1 MQKLRPFDPA
11 TEHGVLEMTIEL
23 QAGRALFVVLPPE
36 PPRRLNRHAVSA
48 MSAMSKAG
56 RHSMVVAPLT
66 QLLLDLELPVIDQ
79 LGPGDAMLVALNAGE
94 RASRRESGPPM
105 RERDV

>member
-1 MQKLRPFDPA
+1 VQKLRPFDPA

-66 QLLLDLELPVIDQ
+66 QLPLDLELPVIDQ

-94 RASRRESGPPM
+94 RASRWDSGPPM

>member
-1 MQKLRPFDPA
+1 
-11 TEHGVLEMTIEL
+11 
-23 QAGRALFVVLPPE
+23 
-36 PPRRLNRHAVSA
+36 

-94 RASRRESGPPM
+94 RASRWDSGPPM